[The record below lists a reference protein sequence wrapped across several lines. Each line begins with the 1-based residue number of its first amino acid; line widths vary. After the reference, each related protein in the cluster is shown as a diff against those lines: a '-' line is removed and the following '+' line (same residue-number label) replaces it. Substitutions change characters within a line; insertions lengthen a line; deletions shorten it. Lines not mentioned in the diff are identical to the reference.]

1 MCVFGLVNLDFAH
14 MDGHMDTYVLGPC
27 MLEQALVPLTAQGT
41 R

>member
-1 MCVFGLVNLDFAH
+1 MFDLVNLDFAH
-14 MDGHMDTYVLGPC
+14 VDGHTFVLGPW